1 MLKWAPLPRAWR
13 IVPDIWEWSS
23 YSQGDPDHAILRA
36 WLSLLLPAPG
46 AGRMRPEMHQ
56 QALMHSS
63 PSGPS
68 RGSLAAGALGHVHL
82 VTHADWGCNCQWSSG
97 DLGNDPSRSRRG
109 AHPARAYR
117 GLALVLLALGFILML
132 DFFILR

>member
-1 MLKWAPLPRAWR
+1 
-13 IVPDIWEWSS
+13 
-23 YSQGDPDHAILRA
+23 
-36 WLSLLLPAPG
+36 
-46 AGRMRPEMHQ
+46 MHQ
-56 QALMHSS
+56 QALTHSS

-109 AHPARAYR
+109 ARPARAYR